1 MPDIQSKCAGRVHR
15 QWSTVTY
22 HYMPILS
29 SFQDVIAKR
38 SVHMDGFF
46 IFCLIT
52 EIANGL
58 SFIHSSFLK
67 YHGYLTSSN
76 CLVNDR
82 WQVKLSSYGLNFL
95 RTHEQRSEREN
106 LYLAPELLRSA
117 NPAGTKEGDVYSF
130 AIICSE
136 LIGRTSP
143 WNLENRNEDIDEIIY
158 MVRKGGKRMIRPEIN
173 PDPSLGINSSLLH
186 LVRDCW
192 EEEPTYRPNTASIQQ
207 SLRSIAG
214 KRNTNLMDHVFKIM
228 ENYANTLQE
237 EVEVRTKELVEE
249 RKKSDILLSRLLPR
263 SVAEKLRAGQTVTP
277 ESFDSVTI
285 FFSDVV
291 SFTVI
296 ASKCTP
302 MQVVNFLNEFYTLFD
317 SKIDERDVY
326 KVETIGDAY
335 LCVSGLP
342 RRNGT
347 QHIKEICSM
356 SIALLKDLKNF
367 QIPHLPQ
374 EKVNIRIGIHSGP
387 CVAGVVGLVMP
398 KYCLFGDTVNTASRM
413 ESNGKA
419 GCVHMS
425 EAAAILLKQACPE
438 YEVEPRGEIL
448 IKGKGVM
455 NTFWLV
461 LEEADNHMSDLT

>member
-1 MPDIQSKCAGRVHR
+1 
-15 QWSTVTY
+15 
-22 HYMPILS
+22 
-29 SFQDVIAKR
+29 
-38 SVHMDGFF
+38 
-46 IFCLIT
+46 
-52 EIANGL
+52 
-58 SFIHSSFLK
+58 
-67 YHGYLTSSN
+67 
-76 CLVNDR
+76 
-82 WQVKLSSYGLNFL
+82 
-95 RTHEQRSEREN
+95 
-106 LYLAPELLRSA
+106 
-117 NPAGTKEGDVYSF
+117 
-130 AIICSE
+130 
-136 LIGRTSP
+136 
-143 WNLENRNEDIDEIIY
+143 
-158 MVRKGGKRMIRPEIN
+158 
-173 PDPSLGINSSLLH
+173 
-186 LVRDCW
+186 
-192 EEEPTYRPNTASIQQ
+192 
-207 SLRSIAG
+207 
-214 KRNTNLMDHVFKIM
+214 MDHVFKIM

-237 EVEVRTKELVEE
+237 EVEARTKELVEE
-249 RKKSDILLSRLLPR
+249 RKKTDNALFYKKNQFR

-302 MQVVNFLNEFYTLFD
+302 MQVTAAPQLCLMGPMHFHIISVNSGLFLKVVNFLNEFYTLFD

-374 EKVNIRIGIHSGP
+374 EKVNIRIGIHSGNSGKIPKKIELRLRQKNTHIHSFIFPGP
-387 CVAGVVGLVMP
+387 CVAGVVGLAMP

-425 EAAAILLKQACPE
+425 EAAAILLKQTCPE

-461 LEEADNHMSDLT
+461 IEEADNHMSDLT